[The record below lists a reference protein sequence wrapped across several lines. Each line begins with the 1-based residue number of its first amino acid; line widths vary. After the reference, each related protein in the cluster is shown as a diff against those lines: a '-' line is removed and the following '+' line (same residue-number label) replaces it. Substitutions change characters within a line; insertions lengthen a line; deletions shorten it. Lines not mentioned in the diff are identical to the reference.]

1 MRPLA
6 VLLLFAA
13 PMLAQAD
20 DVLAEPRQI
29 PLTRDEM
36 KEFLEDMKDRTPR
49 IPLLELTDEDRAILG
64 DRADSYE
71 TRLRYHYT
79 PAGETMRAEGPR
91 TGTNQ
96 GTPGG
101 QGRPGGGGSGF
112 SFSAGSGREP
122 DPNMSLDYGFKV
134 ELFWIVSRTNNCQ
147 YCLGHQESKLINAG
161 LVEDQIAALDSDW
174 LQFTPAEQAAFAFA
188 RKITFEPHNFGDA
201 DIVALRPY
209 FTDLQIL
216 EMVFSTAGNNAINRW
231 KEGTGVPQSRDGGI
245 RIGRGDTPP
254 AAEEEE
260 HSYLT
265 PTSPQYQAQITQVA
279 PVVFTPAAG
288 DLTTDTIFD
297 RPPLESREE
306 VEEAL
311 AACRE
316 RQPRLPLLDQ
326 DAARQVLGE
335 EAPEGE
341 LPQWILLLTN
351 FPRDGK
357 NRILGQLQAEQEDA
371 ELSELMRAQ
380 ASWIIARQDR
390 AWYATGEAMNRLRE
404 LGQTDEQIFALDGD
418 WSEFTPAERS
428 LFTLAKNL
436 SACPIVLTDAQVTEA
451 VELTSPHEVVQLITY
466 TTSRASFDRITE
478 AAGLQLED

>member
-1 MRPLA
+1 MNMRFLA
-6 VLLLFAA
+6 SLLLLVAPAA
-13 PMLAQAD
+13 AWAD
-20 DVLAEPRQI
+20 DVLNEPRQI

-49 IPLLELTDEDRAILG
+49 IPLPELTEEDIAALG
-64 DRADSYE
+64 DRANSYE
-71 TRLRYHYT
+71 SRLRYHYT
-79 PAGETMRAEGPR
+79 PQRPDSGSSGTGGPR
-91 TGTNQ
+91 S
-96 GTPGG
+96 
-101 QGRPGGGGSGF
+101 GGGGSGGGTF
-112 SFSAGSGREP
+112 SGIGRDP

-161 LVEDQIAALDSDW
+161 LVENQIAALDSDW

-188 RKITFEPHNFGDA
+188 RKITYEPHNFGEA
-201 DIVALRPY
+201 DIEALRPY

-245 RIGRGDTPP
+245 RIGRGETPP
-254 AAEEEE
+254 AAEDEE

-265 PTSPQYQAQITQVA
+265 PTSPQFQAQITTVA

-288 DLTTDTIFD
+288 DLTTDTVCN

-306 VEEAL
+306 VEAAL

-316 RQPRLPLLDQ
+316 RTPRLPLVSPET
-326 DAARQVLGE
+326 AREVLAE
-335 EAPEGE
+335 EAPDGD
-341 LPQWILLLTN
+341 LPQWVLLLAN
-351 FPRDGK
+351 FPRDGRS
-357 NRILGQLQAEQEDA
+357 RIVSQYRAEQE
-371 ELSELMRAQ
+371 EGQLSQLMKARA
-380 ASWIIARQDR
+380 AWIIARQDR
-390 AWYATGEAMNRLRE
+390 AWYATGDAMNRLRE

-418 WSEFTPAERS
+418 WSEFTPGERS
-428 LFTLAKNL
+428 LFAVARNLAA
-436 SACPIVLTDAQVTEA
+436 SPVVLTDAEVAEA
-451 VELTSPHEVVQLITY
+451 LDLTTPHEVVQLITY
-466 TTSRASFDRITE
+466 VTTRASFDRITE